1 MSNRVTVDCAEGLSS
16 PDWLGRVEPFA
27 QKALEALGVDG
38 WELSI
43 MICDDPFIK
52 SLNSTYRGI
61 DARPTSS
68 PSSRATSTSTTR
80 ERRGSRGRH
89 RREPWR
95 LARNCEDF
103 SVSLDE
109 ELKRL
114 LVHGMLH
121 LTGWTTRT
129 TRLSRRCSAPGT
141 DLAGS
146 PASGSSRSRGM
157 GIIDRLLRG
166 KDEEF
171 RENLN
176 EKNET

>member
-61 DARPTSS
+61 DAPTDVLSFEQGDEYGDDEGKTWLAAGDIVVS
-68 PSSRATSTSTTR
+68 LGA
-80 ERRGSRGRH
+80 
-89 RREPWR
+89 

-121 LTGWTTRT
+121 LDGMDHSDNSPEQEMLQLQERT
-129 TRLSRRCSAPGT
+129 LDRLSGER
-141 DLAGS
+141 
-146 PASGSSRSRGM
+146 
-157 GIIDRLLRG
+157 IV
-166 KDEEF
+166 EE
-171 RENLN
+171 
-176 EKNET
+176 